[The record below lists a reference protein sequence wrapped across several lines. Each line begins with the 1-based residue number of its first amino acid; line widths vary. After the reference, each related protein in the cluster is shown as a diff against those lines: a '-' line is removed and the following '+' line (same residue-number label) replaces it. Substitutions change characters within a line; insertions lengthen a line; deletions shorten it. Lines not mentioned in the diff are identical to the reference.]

1 MGQIDCWWFISLSKS
16 KQIYVQRHNR
26 SGSKYYIAEIMT
38 EHLQVIY
45 SINKDISQC
54 YFALNLPRTNTM
66 MKLPLFG
73 LFCLVGCGPGKA
85 ATAPEALVEEW
96 EVRSQ
101 LIPIWPVHSKVQD
114 SLVHSH
120 WSRNVEARLS
130 LVESFPSDAYAS
142 SLMP

>member
-1 MGQIDCWWFISLSKS
+1 MSFISLS

-38 EHLQVIY
+38 EHLQVIIY
-45 SINKDISQC
+45 SILVNKDISQC

-101 LIPIWPVHSKVQD
+101 LIPIRPVHSKVQD
-114 SLVHSH
+114 
-120 WSRNVEARLS
+120 RPRR
-130 LVESFPSDAYAS
+130 D
-142 SLMP
+142 